1 MSNNQST
8 KFVFDEMEYRKYLQR
23 ESAIW
28 DYNTDMRGS
37 RQQGYDE
44 GYGKGVNEGVE
55 RGYNKG
61 VKENT
66 QVMVDGML
74 AEKLPL
80 SQIAKISKWPL
91 EKVEAYAKER
101 QHEQ

>member
-44 GYGKGVNEGVE
+44 GVNEGVE
-55 RGYNKG
+55 K
-61 VKENT
+61 KACE
-66 QVMVDGML
+66 MVDEML
-74 AEKLPL
+74 AEKFPL

-91 EKVEAYAKER
+91 EKVEAYAKGR
-101 QHEQ
+101 HHEQ

>member
-1 MSNNQST
+1 MATPEIGEAIEASD
-8 KFVFDEMEYRKYLQR
+8 KFVMDEMEYRKYLQR

-37 RQQGYDE
+37 WQQGHD
-44 GYGKGVNEGVE
+44 EGVE
-55 RGYNKG
+55 K
-61 VKENT
+61 KACE
-66 QVMVDGML
+66 MVDEML
-74 AEKLPL
+74 AEKFPL

-101 QHEQ
+101 HHEQ

>member
-1 MSNNQST
+1 MATPEIGEAIEASD
-8 KFVFDEMEYRKYLQR
+8 KFVMDEMEYRKYLQR

-44 GYGKGVNEGVE
+44 GYGKGVEKKA
-55 RGYNKG
+55 RK
-61 VKENT
+61 
-66 QVMVDGML
+66 MIDGML

-80 SQIAKISKWPL
+80 SQIARISEWPL

-101 QHEQ
+101 RHEQ

>member
-1 MSNNQST
+1 MSNNKST

-44 GYGKGVNEGVE
+44 GYEK
-55 RGYNKG
+55 NKR
-61 VKENT
+61 E
-66 QVMVDGML
+66 MVDGML
-74 AEKLPL
+74 AEKFPL

-91 EKVEAYAKER
+91 EKVEAYAKGR
-101 QHEQ
+101 HHEQ